1 MAARNGRDEKTEIKY
16 CIYLL
21 CGLNEFKAG
30 ILYDLLTLNKS

>member
-21 CGLNEFKAG
+21 YGLNEFKAG